1 MGDGWWRG
9 NVLLTNDMS
18 STHGRNVPNFEFK
31 IAKYPKKGRPQNAMM
46 NLTDAMYAMNMA
58 RK

>member
-1 MGDGWWRG
+1 M
-9 NVLLTNDMS
+9 LLTNDMS

-46 NLTDAMYAMNMA
+46 NLTDAMYDMNMA